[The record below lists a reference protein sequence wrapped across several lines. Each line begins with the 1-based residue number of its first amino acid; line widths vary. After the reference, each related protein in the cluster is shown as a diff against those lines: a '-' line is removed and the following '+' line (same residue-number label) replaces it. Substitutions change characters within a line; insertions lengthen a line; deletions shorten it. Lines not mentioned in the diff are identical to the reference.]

1 MKFDGLA
8 LGNHPAIPLTASQTL
23 AYCFQ
28 VTPSLRILTMNSAL
42 AEEFNNL
49 TRMEPCLV
57 KFYAYTQPRLEIH
70 LLSKK

>member
-23 AYCFQ
+23 AYCFRL
-28 VTPSLRILTMNSAL
+28 TPSLRILTMKSSL

-49 TRMEPCLV
+49 TRMELCLV
-57 KFYAYTQPRLEIH
+57 QFYAYTRPWLEIQNF
-70 LLSKK
+70 